1 MPERCHHI
9 FSYPN
14 DFYGVNESLQAHLPC
29 GTVLKDHDFHL
40 FTRLPGN
47 ILNYYIE
54 LSYILVKL
62 LFATIM
68 PFDAT

>member
-1 MPERCHHI
+1 MPERCHRI
-9 FSYPN
+9 FSYSS
-14 DFYGVNESLQAHLPC
+14 VNESLQAHLPK

-47 ILNYYIE
+47 ILNYYLK
-54 LSYILVKL
+54 LSYTLVKL
-62 LFATIM
+62 LFANIM

>member
-1 MPERCHHI
+1 MPERYHRI
-9 FSYPN
+9 FSYSS

-29 GTVLKDHDFHL
+29 GTVIKDHDFHL
-40 FTRLPGN
+40 FPGLPGN
-47 ILNYYIE
+47 ILKYYLE

-68 PFDAT
+68 PFDVT